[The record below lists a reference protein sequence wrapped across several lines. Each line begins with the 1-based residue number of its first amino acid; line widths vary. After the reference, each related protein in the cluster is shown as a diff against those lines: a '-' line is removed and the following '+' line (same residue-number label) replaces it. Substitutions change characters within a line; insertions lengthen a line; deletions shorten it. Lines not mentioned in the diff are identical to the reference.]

1 MTGGSTD
8 RNDLPVAARVV
19 LRPLANPLPLGF
31 LALGAANLLLSGV
44 QLGWLETT
52 DAVMVPVILLAFV
65 APLLLIASILGF
77 LARDPVAGTGM
88 GVLAGAWA
96 AIGIVMFRGHPGAT
110 SRGLGLLLLVAAAGL
125 LIAAA
130 GAIGTKLV
138 PAAVLSLTALRFSF
152 GGIHQLSG
160 NSFWKTSAGVLGLFV
175 LAAALYAATA
185 FMLEETNH
193 TTRLPLGR
201 RQAGRRAH
209 RSAPRPARKH
219 RRRSRSPRTTV
230 TERSTSGLGGRGR
243 MP

>member
-88 GVLAGAWA
+88 GVLAGA
-96 AIGIVMFRGHPGAT
+96 
-110 SRGLGLLLLVAAAGL
+110 
-125 LIAAA
+125 
-130 GAIGTKLV
+130 
-138 PAAVLSLTALRFSF
+138 
-152 GGIHQLSG
+152 
-160 NSFWKTSAGVLGLFV
+160 
-175 LAAALYAATA
+175 
-185 FMLEETNH
+185 
-193 TTRLPLGR
+193 
-201 RQAGRRAH
+201 
-209 RSAPRPARKH
+209 
-219 RRRSRSPRTTV
+219 
-230 TERSTSGLGGRGR
+230 
-243 MP
+243 